1 MEISAGSSLSRF
13 SYDPER
19 KRYLQTVDG
28 RTSVYLDEGRFEEV
42 NDGGRSWQDAYVGD
56 YLILRK
62 EGAPSKALP
71 AARCARLGGNPARRQ
86 RCRQRT
92 PVFRRVRRTPWR

>member
-19 KRYLQTVDG
+19 KRYLQTVEG

-62 EGAPSKALP
+62 EGGAVKKLYLLRDA
-71 AARCARLGGNPARRQ
+71 
-86 RCRQRT
+86 
-92 PVFRRVRRTPWR
+92 